1 MKKLIKDKAT
11 GIALAF
17 LSMAIF
23 VIISMIYITITE
35 AKNMN
40 AYQDIENIT
49 HKYLL
54 STEYDGG
61 LNMTQY
67 TQLKKELENL
77 NIKNVDLT
85 GSTLTADNVQYGEDI
100 VLQISGTIKLM
111 SNPLLT
117 GKLHENKN
125 FVIRKIISSK
135 Y

>member
-1 MKKLIKDKAT
+1 MQKLIKDKAT

-23 VIISMIYITITE
+23 VIISMVYITITE

-40 AYQDIENIT
+40 VYQDIENIT

-61 LNMTQY
+61 LDATKY
-67 TQLKKELENL
+67 AQLKKELESL
-77 NIKNVDLT
+77 NIENVDLS
-85 GSTLTADNVQYGEDI
+85 GSTLTADNVQYGENI

-117 GKLHENKN
+117 GKLYENKN